1 MIELRNV
8 TMSYGQDSAEPVL
21 RDMNLQVDRGEL
33 VLLCGE
39 SSCGK
44 TSLLRLLNGVAR
56 YFFDARIS
64 GEVLLDSQ
72 PIINAEAHDIA
83 QTVGSVFQNP
93 KSQFFTLDVTS
104 ELAFGCENLGVE
116 AAQIEQRIAEVA
128 REFNMEDLVRRQL
141 VELSGGQKQKVAC
154 AAVAAM
160 QPQILLLDEPSSNLD
175 MAAIG
180 ELREIVARWKRQGRT
195 VMVAEHRLYY
205 LADLVDRVVYMDRG
219 RIDREFTGEQF
230 RSLSDHDLQ
239 ELGLRSI
246 RPVPEPVS
254 APATGTGEAVSGMTV
269 DSFAFRYPKAP
280 RLAVDIDRLVL
291 PEAQV
296 IGVVGRNGAGKTT
309 FVRSLT
315 GLEPRSRGT
324 LHLAGAELSRPGQRL
339 RHSYLVMQDV
349 NHQLFGESVDTDV
362 AIGTDDGDERRQ
374 AHITEVLAA
383 LNLDDKRERH
393 PMSLSGGERQRV
405 AIASALVCG
414 REVIVFDEP
423 TSGLDLRHMKQV
435 ALQLEDLA
443 RQGRTVLV
451 VTHDVELL
459 AECCD
464 FLLLIDEGEAAIAE
478 PCDGDVLR
486 RAVNFLA
493 GDGPEALESPR

>member
-116 AAQIEQRIAEVA
+116 PARIEQRIAEVA
-128 REFNMEDLVRRQL
+128 REFSMEDLVRRQL

-160 QPQILLLDEPSSNLD
+160 QPHVLLLDEPSSNLD

-180 ELREIVARWKRQGRT
+180 ELREIVARWKQQGRT

-219 RIDREFTGEQF
+219 RIGREFTGEQF
-230 RSLSDHDLQ
+230 RSLNDHDLQ
-239 ELGLRSI
+239 ELGLRSTH
-246 RPVPEPVS
+246 PVPEPVG
-254 APATGTGEAVSGMTV
+254 APATGAGEVVGEVVSEVVV

-280 RLAVDIDRLVL
+280 RLAMDIEHLVL

-296 IGVVGRNGAGKTT
+296 IGVVGRNGA
-309 FVRSLT
+309 
-315 GLEPRSRGT
+315 E
-324 LHLAGAELSRPGQRL
+324 
-339 RHSYLVMQDV
+339 
-349 NHQLFGESVDTDV
+349 
-362 AIGTDDGDERRQ
+362 IGR
-374 AHITEVLAA
+374 AHV
-383 LNLDDKRERH
+383 
-393 PMSLSGGERQRV
+393 
-405 AIASALVCG
+405 
-414 REVIVFDEP
+414 
-423 TSGLDLRHMKQV
+423 
-435 ALQLEDLA
+435 
-443 RQGRTVLV
+443 
-451 VTHDVELL
+451 
-459 AECCD
+459 
-464 FLLLIDEGEAAIAE
+464 
-478 PCDGDVLR
+478 
-486 RAVNFLA
+486 
-493 GDGPEALESPR
+493 

>member
-1 MIELRNV
+1 M
-8 TMSYGQDSAEPVL
+8 
-21 RDMNLQVDRGEL
+21 
-33 VLLCGE
+33 
-39 SSCGK
+39 
-44 TSLLRLLNGVAR
+44 
-56 YFFDARIS
+56 
-64 GEVLLDSQ
+64 
-72 PIINAEAHDIA
+72 
-83 QTVGSVFQNP
+83 
-93 KSQFFTLDVTS
+93 
-104 ELAFGCENLGVE
+104 
-116 AAQIEQRIAEVA
+116 
-128 REFNMEDLVRRQL
+128 
-141 VELSGGQKQKVAC
+141 
-154 AAVAAM
+154 AAM
-160 QPQILLLDEPSSNLD
+160 QPHVLLLDEPSSNLD

-180 ELREIVARWKRQGRT
+180 ELREIVARWKQQGRT

-205 LADLVDRVVYMDRG
+205 LADLVDRVVYMDHG
-219 RIDREFTGEQF
+219 RIAREFTGEQF

-239 ELGLRSI
+239 ELGLRSTH
-246 RPVPEPVS
+246 PVPEPVS
-254 APATGTGEAVSGMTV
+254 APATSAGEVVSEVVV

-280 RLAVDIDRLVL
+280 RLAMDIEHLVL

-324 LHLAGAELSRPGQRL
+324 LRLAGAELSRPKQRL

-349 NHQLFGESVDTDV
+349 NHQLFGESVDADV
-362 AIGTDDGDERRQ
+362 AIGADAGGERQ
-374 AHITEVLAA
+374 THITEVLAA
-383 LNLDDKRERH
+383 LNLEDKRERH

-464 FLLLIDEGEAAIAE
+464 FLLLIDEGEVAIAE

-486 RAVNFLA
+486 RAVKFLA
-493 GDGPEALESPR
+493 GDGSEALESPR